1 MREFYWKTRARLLA
15 AGLWPQGWI
24 ARGAFYSLNL
34 AIGLFVLK
42 LLLNVWAPAV
52 SESLGGWIK
61 FLIFDAALLF
71 TILAF
76 RGLRQRVLWRLRNR
90 LIVTYVF
97 IGVIPAVL
105 LVAMALIATYL
116 FAGQF
121 ASFVVTSEINSQLRS
136 MQAVNAAV
144 SNELASRI
152 EKGEPPTADSL
163 AGLRKR
169 DRAWGRRRVCA
180 WRGSRILLF
189 SAGTQNSSAMTFPD
203 FFNKEGGEFAKAVRE
218 GQPFKEI
225 VRDRDELYLRVASV
239 FDLGQEKLT
248 VVTSEPLDRNLL
260 SEIAANLGEITL
272 YAAGI
277 GFDET
282 RQSSKGQTGAKET
295 GAKETGAKES
305 SAPVSL
311 SAKPETKRDGFVI
324 SGSEAAAKAQPGQQ
338 VLRPTFTVGALA
350 APSGLMDREITFATP
365 LPVIDWKSGDR
376 ARAGAL
382 VQVRTRPSVLYSHLF
397 AALGDFAQ
405 GVEYILLAVLVIF
418 ALIELIALIIG
429 TRMTKTVT
437 GAVAQLYDATRNVD
451 RGDFS
456 HRIPVKSA
464 DQLAQLSL
472 SFNSMTESIEK
483 LIEEQKQKQRLEGEL
498 AIAQEVQAQLFPRQV
513 TELESLEV
521 HGFCRPART
530 VSGDYYDFLTASS
543 HKLILAVGDISGKGI
558 SAALLMATIHSA
570 VRAYSVESLPQMRE
584 PVAVGA
590 VAGAGR
596 VMAAWPEGIEISPG
610 ALLGLLNHQLYES
623 TPPEKYATLFLGI
636 YDGRSHQLTYSNGGH
651 LPPILIGE
659 NGAIRRLEAGGT
671 VVGLFDNM
679 TYDEGSVLMHPGEIF
694 VAYSDGV
701 TEPENEFG
709 EFGEDRLIDLVSA
722 NRHLPLVQIGQAV
735 TSAVD
740 DWIGDNE
747 QPDDITLVLARPR

>member
-1 MREFYWKTRARLLA
+1 MRKIYWNLRARMQA
-15 AGLWPQGWI
+15 AGLWPRGWI
-24 ARGAFYSLNL
+24 ARGACYSLGL
-34 AIGLFVLK
+34 AAALFALQM
-42 LLLNVWAPAV
+42 LLTPFAQKW
-52 SESLGGWIK
+52 SDSLGGWVK
-61 FLIFDAALLF
+61 FLLFDAALLF
-71 TILAF
+71 SIVAF
-76 RGLRQRVLWRLRNR
+76 RQLRQKVLWRLRNR

-97 IGVIPAVL
+97 IGVIPVVL
-105 LVAMALIATYL
+105 LIAMASITIYL

-121 ASFVVTSEINSQLRS
+121 ASFVVTSDINSQLRS

-144 SNELASRI
+144 SNELAVRI
-152 EKGEPPTADSL
+152 EKGEPPTLASL
-163 AGLRKR
+163 AGLKKR
-169 DRAWGRRRVCA
+169 ERAWRRRQVTA
-180 WRGSRILLF
+180 WRGTKSLQL
-189 SAGTQNSSAMTFPD
+189 SGTQDDSVAFPD
-203 FFNKEGGEFAKAVRE
+203 FVNKNDNSYAKAIRAGE
-218 GQPFKEI
+218 PFKEI
-225 VRDRDELYLRVASV
+225 VRDHDALYLRVASV
-239 FDLGQEKLT
+239 FDVGPEKLT
-248 VVTSEPLDRNLL
+248 VVCSEPLDQNLVAD
-260 SEIAANLGEITL
+260 IAANLGEITL
-272 YAAGI
+272 YGAGI
-277 GFDET
+277 TLDDAQRNDAQRNQQTPDSANQGDFQT
-282 RQSSKGQTGAKET
+282 RLFAEPDKGDG
-295 GAKETGAKES
+295 G
-305 SAPVSL
+305 SAVHQGKTTPG
-311 SAKPETKRDGFVI
+311 PENNPQMFH
-324 SGSEAAAKAQPGQQ
+324 
-338 VLRPTFTVGALA
+338 PTFTVGSLP
-350 APSGLMDREITFATP
+350 APADAMDREITFGTP
-365 LPVIDWKSGDR
+365 LQVLDWTTGDVE
-376 ARAGAL
+376 RAGAL
-382 VQVRTRPSVLYSHLF
+382 VRVRTRPSVLYSHLF
-397 AALGDFAQ
+397 AALGDIAR
-405 GVEYILLAVLVIF
+405 GVEYLLLAILIF
-418 ALIELIALIIG
+418 FAVIELVALIIG
-429 TRMTKTVT
+429 TRMTQTVT

-464 DQLAQLSL
+464 DQLSQLSL

-483 LIEEQKQKQRLEGEL
+483 LILEQKEKQRLEGEL

-596 VMAAWPEGIEISPG
+596 MMAAWPEGIEVSPG

-636 YDGRSHQLTYSNGGH
+636 YDGRSRRLTYSNGGH
-651 LPPILIGE
+651 LPPILIGKD
-659 NGAIRRLEAGGT
+659 GRVRRLEAGGT

-679 TYDEGSVLMHPGEIF
+679 SYDEGCVEMHPGEIF
-694 VAYSDGV
+694 LAYSDGV

-709 EFGEDRLIDLVSA
+709 EFGEERLIDLVSA
-722 NRHLPLVQIGQAV
+722 NRNSPLVQISQTV
-735 TSAVD
+735 TLAVD

>member
-1 MREFYWKTRARLLA
+1 MKQFYSRLRGRMLA
-15 AGLWPQGWI
+15 AGLWPQGWV
-24 ARGAFYSLNL
+24 ARGACYSLGFALGLLVLQMVLNL
-34 AIGLFVLK
+34 F
-42 LLLNVWAPAV
+42 APAAAA
-52 SESLGGWIK
+52 SIGGWIK
-61 FLIFDAALLF
+61 FLVFDAALLF
-71 TILAF
+71 SIVAF
-76 RGLRQRVLWRLRNR
+76 RWLKRKLLWRLRNR

-97 IGVIPAVL
+97 IGVIPAFL
-105 LVAMALIATYL
+105 LVTMALVTIYL

-144 SNELASRI
+144 SNELAARI
-152 EKGEPPTADSL
+152 EKGQAPTAESL
-163 AGLRKR
+163 VGLRKR

-180 WRGSRILLF
+180 WHGTRVLLL
-189 SAGTQNSSAMTFPD
+189 SGGEPNPALMAFPD
-203 FFNKEGGEFAKAVRE
+203 FFNKDQGEYAKAIRE
-218 GQPFKEI
+218 GRPFKEI
-225 VRDRDELYLRVASV
+225 VRDNDGLYLRVASV
-239 FDLGQEKLT
+239 FVVGSEKLT
-248 VVTSEPLDRNLL
+248 VVTGEPLDKDLVAD
-260 SEIAANLGEITL
+260 IAANLGEITV
-272 YAAGI
+272 YSAGI
-277 GFDET
+277 MLDDS
-282 RQSSKGQTGAKET
+282 RQNDQN
-295 GAKETGAKES
+295 S
-305 SAPVSL
+305 SA
-311 SAKPETKRDGFVI
+311 AKDRGFQTRLFAEPEKGK
-324 SGSEAAAKAQPGQQ
+324 SGSGLRAGKTDPITTDNQQ
-338 VLRPTFTVGALA
+338 AFRPTFTVGSLG
-350 APSGLMDREITFATP
+350 APADVMDREITFGTP
-365 LPVIDWKSGDR
+365 LPVVDWKTGDL

-382 VQVRTRPSVLYSHLF
+382 VRVRTRPSVLYSHLF
-397 AALGDFAQ
+397 AALGDIAR
-405 GVEYILLAVLVIF
+405 GVEYILLAIVIF
-418 ALIELIALIIG
+418 FAVIELIALIIG
-429 TRMTKTVT
+429 TRMTRTVT

-456 HRIPVKSA
+456 HRIPIKSV

-483 LIEEQKQKQRLEGEL
+483 LIQEQKEKQRLEGEL

-570 VRAYSVESLPQMRE
+570 VRAYSIESLPQMRE

-596 VMAAWPEGIEISPG
+596 ITAAWPDGIEVSPG

-636 YDGRSHQLTYSNGGH
+636 YDGRSHRLTYSNGGH
-651 LPPILIGE
+651 LPPILIAKD
-659 NGAIRRLEAGGT
+659 GAVRRLETGGT
-671 VVGLFDNM
+671 VVGLFDHM
-679 TYDEGSVLMHPGEIF
+679 MYDEGAVEMHPGEIF
-694 VAYSDGV
+694 LAYSDGV
-701 TEPENEFG
+701 TEPENDFG

-722 NRHLPLVQIGQAV
+722 NRRLPLLQISQTV

-747 QPDDITLVLARPR
+747 QPDDITLVLARAR

>member
-1 MREFYWKTRARLLA
+1 MPSGLPQDAFQFMRDFYWKLRSLLTS
-15 AGLWPQGWI
+15 AGYWPRGWI
-24 ARGAFYSLNL
+24 ARGACYSLAL
-34 AIGLFVLK
+34 AILFLILE
-42 LLLNVWAPAV
+42 LLLRMFAPKAG
-52 SESLGGWIK
+52 SGLQGWVD
-61 FLIFDAALLF
+61 FLLFDAALLF
-71 TILAF
+71 SIVAF
-76 RGLRQRVLWRLRNR
+76 GTVKRKILWRLRNR

-105 LVAMALIATYL
+105 LVLMAGVTIYL

-121 ASFVVTSEINSQLRS
+121 ANFVVTSEINSQLRS

-144 SNELASRI
+144 SNELAARI
-152 EKGEPPTADSL
+152 EKGQPPSADSL

-169 DRAWGRRRVCA
+169 DRAWERRRVGA
-180 WRGSRILLF
+180 WHGRRILLL
-189 SAGTQNSSAMTFPD
+189 SNGDLNPTAMAFPE
-203 FFNKEGGEFAKAVRE
+203 FFDQQDSEFAKSLHE

-225 VRDRDELYLRVASV
+225 VRDRGELYLRVANV
-239 FDLGQEKLT
+239 FEVGPDKLT
-248 VVTSEPLDRNLL
+248 VVTGEPFDKSLL
-260 SEIAANLGEITL
+260 AEIAASLGEISL
-272 YAAGI
+272 YSNGI
-277 GFDET
+277 PLNDSPQGET
-282 RQSSKGQTGAKET
+282 RGTLGAE
-295 GAKETGAKES
+295 
-305 SAPVSL
+305 SAPPSPSSSEMAL
-311 SAKPETKRDGFVI
+311 GEKEKPRTNLQFDQR
-324 SGSEAAAKAQPGQQ
+324 
-338 VLRPTFTVGALA
+338 RPAFTVGVLP
-350 APSGLMDREITFATP
+350 APAGMFDREITFGTP
-365 LPVIDWKSGDR
+365 LSVVDWKSGEK

-382 VQVRTRPSVLYSHLF
+382 IRVQTRPSILYNHLF
-397 AALGDFAQ
+397 STLGDIARGIEYGLIAILIFFA
-405 GVEYILLAVLVIF
+405 I
-418 ALIELIALIIG
+418 IELIALIIG
-429 TRMTKTVT
+429 TRMTRTMT
-437 GAVAQLYDATRNVD
+437 GAVGELYKATQSVD

-456 HRIPVKSA
+456 HRIPVKSS

-483 LIEEQKQKQRLEGEL
+483 LIQEQKEKQRLEGEL
-498 AIAQEVQAQLFPRQV
+498 AIAQEVQAQLFPRQIS
-513 TELESLEV
+513 ELESLEV

-596 VMAAWPEGIEISPG
+596 IMAAWPEGIEVSPG

-623 TPPEKYATLFLGI
+623 TPAEKYATLFLGI
-636 YDGRSHQLTYSNGGH
+636 YDGRNHQLTYSNGGH
-651 LPPILIGE
+651 LPPILIRAD
-659 NGAIRRLEAGGT
+659 GAVRRLDCGGT

-679 TYDEGSVLMHPGEIF
+679 TYEEGCVEMHPGEIF
-694 VAYSDGV
+694 LAFSDGV

-709 EFGEDRLIDLVSA
+709 EFGEERLIDLVST
-722 NRHLPLVQIGQAV
+722 NRSAPLVQISQAV

-747 QPDDITLVLARPR
+747 QPDDITLVLARAR

>member
-1 MREFYWKTRARLLA
+1 MKQFYWKLRARMLT
-15 AGLWPQGWI
+15 AGLWPQGWV
-24 ARGAFYSLNL
+24 ARGACYSLGL
-34 AIGLFVLK
+34 AVGLLILEIFLK
-42 LLLNVWAPAV
+42 LVAPKA
-52 SESLGGWIK
+52 SDSLGGWVK
-61 FLIFDAALLF
+61 FLIFDAAMLF
-71 TILAF
+71 SILAF
-76 RGLRQRVLWRLRNR
+76 RWLKRKLLWRLRNR

-105 LVAMALIATYL
+105 LIAMALITIYL

-121 ASFVVTSEINSQLRS
+121 ASFVVTSEIDSRLRS
-136 MQAVNAAV
+136 MQAANAAV
-144 SNELASRI
+144 GNELAARI
-152 EKGEPPTADSL
+152 EKGESPSAGSL
-163 AGLRKR
+163 DGLRKR
-169 DRAWGRRRVCA
+169 DRAWGRRQLSA
-180 WRGSRILLF
+180 WRDTTALPLKAAQG
-189 SAGTQNSSAMTFPD
+189 APVTFPE
-203 FFNKEGGEFAKAVRE
+203 FVNKQDNELAKAIRE
-218 GQPFKEI
+218 GQPFREI
-225 VRDRDELYLRVASV
+225 IHDKGELYLRVASW
-239 FDLGQEKLT
+239 FDLGREKLT
-248 VVTSEPLDRNLL
+248 VVTSEPLDRNLVAD
-260 SEIAANLGEITL
+260 IAANLGEITL
-272 YAAGI
+272 YSADPSQPKDQNQSAGK
-277 GFDET
+277 GQGFQTRLFDEKDKSEIGSQQEKT
-282 RQSSKGQTGAKET
+282 
-295 GAKETGAKES
+295 
-305 SAPVSL
+305 SASPHGTTQHFHP
-311 SAKPETKRDGFVI
+311 AY
-324 SGSEAAAKAQPGQQ
+324 
-338 VLRPTFTVGALA
+338 TVGSLA
-350 APSGLMDREITFATP
+350 APAGMTDREITFATP
-365 LPVIDWKSGDR
+365 LVVVDWATGER
-376 ARAGAL
+376 EMGGAL
-382 VQVRTRPSVLYSHLF
+382 VSVRTRPSVLYSHLF
-397 AALGDFAQ
+397 ASLGAIAQ
-405 GVEYILLAVLVIF
+405 GVEYILLAILIFFAVIEF
-418 ALIELIALIIG
+418 VALIIG
-429 TRMTKTVT
+429 TRMTRTVT
-437 GAVAQLYDATRNVD
+437 GAVAQLYDATKNVD

-483 LIEEQKQKQRLEGEL
+483 LILEQKEKQRLEGEL

-513 TELESLEV
+513 SELESLEV

-636 YDGRSHQLTYSNGGH
+636 YDGRSHKLTYSNGGH
-651 LPPILIGE
+651 LPPILIGRD
-659 NGAIRRLEAGGT
+659 GAVRRLEAGGT

-679 TYDEGSVLMHPGEIF
+679 TYDEGAVEMHPGEIF
-694 VAYSDGV
+694 LAYSDGV

-709 EFGEDRLIDLVSA
+709 EFGEERLIELVST
-722 NRHLPLVQIGQAV
+722 NRSSPLVQISQAV

-747 QPDDITLVLARPR
+747 QPDDITLVLARAR

>member
-1 MREFYWKTRARLLA
+1 MRESYWKLRARIVA
-15 AGLWPQGWI
+15 AGLWPHGWI
-24 ARGAFYSLNL
+24 ARGGCYSLGL
-34 AIGLFVLK
+34 AIGLFVLQM
-42 LLLNVWAPAV
+42 LLRLVAPAA
-52 SESLGGWIK
+52 SESLGGWVK
-61 FLIFDAALLF
+61 FLLFDAALLF
-71 TILAF
+71 SILAY
-76 RGLRQRVLWRLRNR
+76 RTLKKKVLWRLRNR

-97 IGVIPAVL
+97 IGVIPSVL
-105 LVAMALIATYL
+105 LVAMSLITIYL

-144 SNELASRI
+144 SNELAARL
-152 EKGEPPTADSL
+152 EKGEAPTVESL

-169 DRAWGRRRVCA
+169 DRAWLRRHVGAWHGQRV
-180 WRGSRILLF
+180 LLL
-189 SAGTQNSSAMTFPD
+189 SNGTQNASEMTYPD
-203 FFNKEGGEFAKAVRE
+203 FFNNDKSDFSQAVRE
-218 GQPFKEI
+218 GRPFKEI
-225 VRDRDELYLRVASV
+225 VRDHDELYLRVATV
-239 FDLGQEKLT
+239 FDVGQEKLT
-248 VVTSEPLDRNLL
+248 VITGEPLDKDLITD
-260 SEIAANLGEITL
+260 IAANLGEITL

-277 GFDET
+277 NLEDKHPD
-282 RQSSKGQTGAKET
+282 RQNKNKGPEGV
-295 GAKETGAKES
+295 
-305 SAPVSL
+305 APTDMPG
-311 SAKPETKRDGFVI
+311 KPRGEIVI
-324 SGSEAAAKAQPGQQ
+324 SQSQSQSKTGVHSAEKDQ
-338 VLRPTFTVGALA
+338 VLRPTFTVGSVATPA
-350 APSGLMDREITFATP
+350 SMMDREITFGTP
-365 LPVIDWKSGDR
+365 LSVVDWKTGER

-382 VQVRTRPSVLYSHLF
+382 VWVRTRPSVLYTHLF
-397 AALGDFAQ
+397 AALGDIAR
-405 GVEYILLAVLVIF
+405 GVEYILLAVLIFFAVI
-418 ALIELIALIIG
+418 ECVALIIG
-429 TRMTKTVT
+429 TRMTGTVT
-437 GAVAQLYDATRNVD
+437 GAVAQLYNATRNVD

-483 LIEEQKQKQRLEGEL
+483 LILEQKEKQRLEGEL

-596 VMAAWPEGIEISPG
+596 IMAAWPEGIEVSPG

-636 YDGRSHQLTYSNGGH
+636 YDGRTQQLTYSNGGH

-659 NGAIRRLEAGGT
+659 NGSVRRLEAGGT

-679 TYDEGSVLMHPGEIF
+679 TYDEGSVQMHPGEIF
-694 VAYSDGV
+694 IAYSDGV

-709 EFGEDRLIDLVSA
+709 EFGEERLIDLVGA
-722 NRHLPLVQIGQAV
+722 HRHLPLLQISQEV

-747 QPDDITLVLARPR
+747 QPDDITLVLARAR